1 MVRLPSKCLA
11 GRCTIKDDMRHLLAI
26 SLFFCLSCLDTRD
39 PPDVRVKVLYPM
51 GGGKG
56 DRSFADSV
64 FTGVM
69 NARLQFDFFVDEAE
83 PKALPEAEKVFSD
96 WIAQPAVE
104 RELIVVV
111 GENYRDMVAERTCD
125 YGGRFVLHL
134 DVRQPPCAFL
144 RSISYRTFT
153 PSFLAGVAA
162 MELSTTKKAAA
173 IGGMDLDTVNE
184 FIRGFQQGVE
194 HAGGQMTAIQYIGD
208 TPKAFDSPDTAKT
221 MALKLFGEV
230 DAILPV
236 AGGSSLGIIDAA
248 KEAPEGQRWY
258 AFGVDEDMSY
268 RGIDV
273 VVGSII
279 KRLDRTVTRVLLDT
293 ANGEFKPGDHV
304 ARMEQGGTEFFVNP
318 TFIDRVQQVVD
329 QSRQAAFAADA
340 DDYDL
345 ANSQNASEVP

>member
-1 MVRLPSKCLA
+1 
-11 GRCTIKDDMRHLLAI
+11 MRSLLAI
-26 SLFFCLSCLDTRD
+26 SLVLCGLSCIDVRH

-83 PKALPEAEKVFSD
+83 PKELAEAEKVFSN

-104 RELIVVV
+104 REIIVVV
-111 GENYRDMVAERTCD
+111 GENYRDMVAGRKCD
-125 YGGRFVLHL
+125 FGGRFVLHL
-134 DVRQPPCAFL
+134 DVRQPQCAFL
-144 RSISYRTFT
+144 RSVTYRTFT

-162 MELSTTKKAAA
+162 MELSSTKKAAA
-173 IGGMDLDTVNE
+173 IGGMNLDTVNE

-194 HAGGQMTAIQYIGD
+194 HAGGQMTEIQYIGD
-208 TPKAFDSPDTAKT
+208 TPKAFDSPGKAQT

-236 AGGSSLGIIDAA
+236 AGGSSLGVIEAA
-248 KEAPEGQRWY
+248 KQAPDEQHWY
-258 AFGVDEDMSY
+258 TFGVDEDMSY

-293 ANGEFKPGDHV
+293 SNGEFEPGNHV
-304 ARMEQGGTEFFVNP
+304 ARMEQGGTEFFINP
-318 TFIDRVQQVVD
+318 TFIGRVQRIVD
-329 QSRQAAFAADA
+329 QSSAAAFAADA
-340 DDYDL
+340 DDVEMN
-345 ANSQNASEVP
+345 NSQNASEVP